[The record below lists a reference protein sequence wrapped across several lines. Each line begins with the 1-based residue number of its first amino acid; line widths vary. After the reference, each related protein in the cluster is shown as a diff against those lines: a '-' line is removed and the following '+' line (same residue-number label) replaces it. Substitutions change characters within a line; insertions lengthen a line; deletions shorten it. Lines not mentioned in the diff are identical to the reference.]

1 MRGCRQNSAMDKTYR
16 IFYTES
22 AIRDMEEKADYISF
36 NLHEPGLAETW
47 YLRLK
52 TEISKDLTRFPYK
65 YPLYH
70 IEKWSDRG
78 IRQFTFRNDV
88 ILYSVNETQQ
98 LVYIRAV
105 YTKGRNL
112 PPHLDEHT

>member
-1 MRGCRQNSAMDKTYR
+1 MDKTYR
-16 IFYTES
+16 IFYAES
-22 AIRDMEEKADYISF
+22 AVRDMEEKVDYITF
-36 NLHEPGLAETW
+36 GLHEPELAETW

-52 TEISKDLTRFPYK
+52 TEILNNLTRLPYK

-78 IRQFTFRNDV
+78 IRQFIFRNDV
-88 ILYSVNETQQ
+88 ILYSVNEAEQ

-105 YTKGRNL
+105 CTKGRDL
-112 PPHLDEHT
+112 SAHLDEHT